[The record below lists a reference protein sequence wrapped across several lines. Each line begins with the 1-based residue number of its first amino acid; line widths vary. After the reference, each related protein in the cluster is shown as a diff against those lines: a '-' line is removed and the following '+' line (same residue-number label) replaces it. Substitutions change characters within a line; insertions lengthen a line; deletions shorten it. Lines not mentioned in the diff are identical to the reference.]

1 MKNTT
6 LLFAFLFLFAVGYSQ
21 QKKDSI
27 LSETISAH
35 IFKPATVPP
44 TDALINGLKK
54 PQGFEVKKFAGDLGR
69 PRMMALGPNGE
80 VYVTSREEGYVM
92 LLKDE
97 DGDGIAE
104 KQQKLLTKENAHG
117 ITVKNGM
124 LYLITVN
131 DVYKAKINPDGT
143 LRELQQI
150 VKDLPDGGQHNNR
163 TLAFGPDSML
173 YISVGSTCNACDE
186 TRDENATIIRVD
198 STGSGRAIFAK
209 GLRNTIG
216 FDWDPNTQ
224 ALYGLDHGIDWLGD
238 EIQMEELN
246 LIEENGNYGWP
257 YIYGKSKYN
266 KADEPPKMTYPEY
279 AAMCKEPVMQLTAHA
294 APLDFKFYKGA
305 MFPSEYKN
313 SALVSLHGSWNR
325 EKPSG
330 YKLIW
335 IRYKNGKPV
344 SQEDFV
350 TGFLTSN
357 NKEIFGRP
365 VGLLELKDGSV
376 LVSDDENGNIYR
388 ISYME

>member
-1 MKNTT
+1 MKNYT
-6 LLFAFLFLFAVGYSQ
+6 LLLSLLCVCASGFS

-27 LSETISAH
+27 LSQTISAH
-35 IFKPATVPP
+35 IFKPATVDP
-44 TDALINGLKK
+44 TDELINGLKK
-54 PQGFEVKKFAGDLGR
+54 PKGFEVKKFAGDLGK

-80 VYVTSREEGYVM
+80 IYVTSREEGYVM

-97 DGDGIAE
+97 DGDGVAE
-104 KQQKLLTKENAHG
+104 KKQKLLTKENAHG
-117 ITVKNGM
+117 ITVKNGI

-143 LRELQQI
+143 LGEMQQI

-163 TLAFGPDSML
+163 TLAFGPDGML

-186 TRDENATIIRVD
+186 TRDENATIVRVD
-198 STGSGRAIFAK
+198 STGNRRMIFAK

-216 FDWDPNTQ
+216 FDWEPNTQ
-224 ALYGLDHGIDWLGD
+224 TLFGLDHGIDWLGD

-246 LIEENGNYGWP
+246 VIVENGNYGWP
-257 YIYGKSKYN
+257 YIYGKSQYN

-279 AAMCKEPVMQLTAHA
+279 AALCKEPVMELTAHA
-294 APLDFKFYKGA
+294 APLDLKFYKGA
-305 MFPSEYKN
+305 MFPPEYKN
-313 SALVSLHGSWNR
+313 SALVTLHGSWNR

-335 IRYKNGKPV
+335 IRYENGKPV

-350 TGFLTSN
+350 TGFLTSGD
-357 NKEIFGRP
+357 KEIFGRP

-388 ISYME
+388 ITH

>member
-1 MKNTT
+1 MKKNT
-6 LLFAFLFLFAVGYSQ
+6 LLFVLFCSFATGFAQ
-21 QKKDSI
+21 QKDSI
-27 LSETISAH
+27 LSATITAH
-35 IFKPATVPP
+35 IFKPATVDA
-44 TDALINGLKK
+44 TDALIGDFKK
-54 PQGFEVKKFAGDLGR
+54 PKGFTVKKFAGDLGR

-80 VYVTSREEGYVM
+80 IYVTSREEGYVM
-92 LLKDE
+92 MLKDE
-97 DGDGIAE
+97 NQDGIAE
-104 KQQKLLTKENAHG
+104 VKQKLLIKENAHG

-143 LRELQQI
+143 LGNLEQI

-163 TLAFGPDSML
+163 TLAFGPDGML

-186 TRDENATIIRVD
+186 TRDENATMVRVD
-198 STGSGRAIFAK
+198 STGNGRTIYAK

-216 FDWDPNTQ
+216 FDWEPTTQ
-224 ALYGLDHGIDWLGD
+224 TFYGLDHGIDWLGD

-246 LIEENGNYGWP
+246 VIEENGNYGWP
-257 YIYGKSKYN
+257 YIYGKSQYN
-266 KADEPPKMTYPEY
+266 LADEPPTMTYPEY
-279 AAMCKEPVMQLTAHA
+279 AAQSIEPVMQLKAHA

-305 MFPSEYKN
+305 MFPAEYKN

-335 IRYKNGKPV
+335 IRYENGKPV
-344 SQEDFV
+344 AQEDFI
-350 TGFLTSN
+350 TGFLTDG
-357 NKEIFGRP
+357 NKEIIGRP

-388 ISYME
+388 ITYGI

>member
-1 MKNTT
+1 MKKLT
-6 LLFAFLFLFAVGYSQ
+6 LSLMLCFAISGFSQ
-21 QKKDSI
+21 QKDSI

-35 IFKPATVPP
+35 IFKPATVEA
-44 TDALINGLKK
+44 TADLINGLQK
-54 PQGFEVKKFAGDLGR
+54 PKGFHVEKFAGDLGK

-97 DGDGIAE
+97 DGDGVAE
-104 KQQKLLTKENAHG
+104 SKQKLLTKENAHG
-117 ITVKNGM
+117 ITVRNGS

-131 DVYKAKINPDGT
+131 DVYTATIKPDGS
-143 LRELQQI
+143 LDSLQQI
-150 VKDLPDGGQHNNR
+150 VHDLPDGGQHNNR
-163 TLAFGPDSML
+163 TLGFGPDGML
-173 YISVGSTCNACDE
+173 YISVGSTCNACAE
-186 TRDENATIIRVD
+186 TRDENATLVRVD
-198 STGSGRAIFAK
+198 TAGKGRTIFAK

-216 FDWDPNTQ
+216 FDWEPTTQ

-257 YIYGKSKYN
+257 YIYGKSQYN
-266 KADEPPKMTYPEY
+266 KADEPPKMTYAEY
-279 AAMCKEPVMQLTAHA
+279 AAQCKEPVMQIKAHA
-294 APLDFKFYKGA
+294 APLDLKFYTGD
-305 MFPSEYKN
+305 MFPADYKN

-335 IRYKNGKPV
+335 IRYENGKPV

-350 TGFLTSN
+350 TGFLTN
-357 NKEIFGRP
+357 GEKEIFARP
-365 VGLLELKDGSV
+365 VGLLQLKDGSV

-388 ISYME
+388 ITYTE